1 MRVCLDCTPLL
12 GPSAGIKTY
21 LWHLN
26 LNLRRIA
33 GTRQILSYP
42 FRQRSVDHMRG
53 LNHAGSTSGPVA
65 TTAYTAL
72 ARFFNIG
79 SSPLASLLGARVDVF
94 HASNLTR
101 NPPRNAC
108 LTATFF
114 DATCRRMPE
123 MHTATTL
130 AHDRSF
136 FEQILKRAVGVAAI
150 SETSRRDAIEV
161 LGLRPERV
169 VTIYPGVAD
178 SYYQGLTPAVE
189 GKRMAILAKYKLRQR
204 YILSVGTIE
213 PRKNID
219 RLLDS
224 YEQLPRSLRD
234 EFQLVLAG
242 MEGWAD
248 QQTLARIK
256 RPSRNIRYLG
266 YVPEEDLPA
275 LTAGAEVLVYP
286 SLLEGFGLPVVQ
298 AMASGVPVVTSEG
311 GALREVAGDAALF
324 VDPLSVG
331 EITEAL
337 RKILT
342 SPSLHCELSALGRTR
357 AARFRWTECATR
369 MWDFFEK
376 AAGGSN

>member
-12 GPSAGIKTY
+12 GPSAGVKTY

-26 LNLRRIA
+26 LNLRRLA
-33 GTRQILSYP
+33 GNRELLTYP
-42 FRQRSVDHMRG
+42 FRQRSLDHMRG
-53 LNHAGSTSGPVA
+53 LNHEGSTAGPMA
-65 TTAYTAL
+65 TMAYATL
-72 ARFFNIG
+72 AHFFNTAP
-79 SSPLASLLGARVDVF
+79 SPLASLLGSRVDVF

-136 FEQILKRAVGVAAI
+136 VERILKRAAGVAAI
-150 SETSRRDAIEV
+150 SETSRRDALEV

-178 SYYQGLTPAVE
+178 SYYEGLAPDAGE
-189 GKRMAILAKYKLRQR
+189 ARLAIAAKYNLRQR
-204 YILSVGTIE
+204 YILSVATIE

-219 RLLDS
+219 RLLDG
-224 YEQLPRSLRD
+224 YERLPKSLRE

-242 MEGWAD
+242 MEGWAGK
-248 QQTLARIK
+248 QTLARIK
-256 RPSRNIRYLG
+256 TPSRNIRYLG

-275 LTAGAEVLVYP
+275 LMSGAEVLVYP
-286 SLLEGFGLPVVQ
+286 SLFEGFGLPVAQ
-298 AMASGVPVVTSEG
+298 AMASGIPVVTSEL
-311 GALREVAGDAALF
+311 GALREVVGDAALF
-324 VDPLSVG
+324 VDPLSIG
-331 EITEAL
+331 EIRDAL
-337 RKILT
+337 QRILT
-342 SPSLHCELSALGRTR
+342 SPSLRCELSVLGRTR
-357 AARFRWTECATR
+357 AARFRWDECAMK
-369 MWDFFEK
+369 MWEFFESV
-376 AAGGSN
+376 AGGRN